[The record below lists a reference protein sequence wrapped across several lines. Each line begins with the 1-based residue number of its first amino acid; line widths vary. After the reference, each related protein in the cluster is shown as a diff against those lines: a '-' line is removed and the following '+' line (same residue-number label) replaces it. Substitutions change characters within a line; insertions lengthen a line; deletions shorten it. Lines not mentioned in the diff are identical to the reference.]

1 MQRGKSAAAE
11 AAAVELG
18 MPGQLQH
25 LPSPPPHGAK
35 EDLSDSEKEEEEE
48 VVKGEQAGC
57 YTNGSFF
64 LESRNKLTR
73 WLSQTDMVEEVEKVL
88 NHTHCS
94 YDIDA
99 LLELQQGCLYFIIRG
114 CWIYPGQICRVR

>member
-1 MQRGKSAAAE
+1 MRRGKSAAA

-35 EDLSDSEKEEEEE
+35 EDLSDSEKEEEE
-48 VVKGEQAGC
+48 VKGEQAGC

-99 LLELQQGCLYFIIRG
+99 RIELQQGCTSFIIRG
-114 CWIYPGQICRVR
+114 CWIY